1 MTLDGL
7 ENLVKV
13 GRNKKVRKL
22 NIVRYADDFIIT
34 GATPEI
40 LLNEIKPDV
49 EAFLAERGL
58 VLSDE
63 KTKLSHIDD
72 GFNFLGTNIR
82 KYNGKLLIK
91 PEDGKARAL
100 LDKVTEFMNGHRGT
114 PFHVVLLKLN
124 QIIRGW
130 AYAYRKV
137 VAKERM
143 AYIDN
148 RMYFIVKKW
157 LKREHRSKTW
167 AWISKRYY
175 RRLKDRVEYSS
186 EYFTVKGVC
195 KVVRLFRAA
204 DVPIRYHITL
214 RCVRMRTL
222 TIQHV
227 MITLKEG
234 KDTEIPVYQR

>member
-1 MTLDGL
+1 MTLDVL
-7 ENLVKV
+7 EDLVKV

-22 NIVRYADDFIIT
+22 NIVRYADGFIIT

-49 EAFLAERGL
+49 EAFLAERGP

-100 LDKVTEFMNGHRGT
+100 LDKVTEFMKGHIGI
-114 PFHVVLLKLN
+114 PFHVMLLKLN
-124 QIIRGW
+124 QIIGSW
-130 AYAYRKV
+130 AYSYRKV
-137 VAKERM
+137 LAKKRM
-143 AYIDN
+143 SYNDS

-167 AWISKRYY
+167 AGILKRYY
-175 RRLKDRVEYSS
+175 RRLKGRVEYSS
-186 EYFTVKGVC
+186 EYFTASSDS
-195 KVVRLFRAA
+195 LS
-204 DVPIRYHITL
+204 H
-214 RCVRMRTL
+214 
-222 TIQHV
+222 
-227 MITLKEG
+227 
-234 KDTEIPVYQR
+234 